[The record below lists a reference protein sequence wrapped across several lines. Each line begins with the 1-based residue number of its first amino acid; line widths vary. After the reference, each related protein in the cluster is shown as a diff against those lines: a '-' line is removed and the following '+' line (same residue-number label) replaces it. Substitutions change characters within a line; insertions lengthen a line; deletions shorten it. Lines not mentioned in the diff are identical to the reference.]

1 MLLADPN
8 LALRRLIMT
17 DPKLPVFK
25 NGKTLGTSDHTAI
38 NETMSDACKE
48 SFEVQESITF
58 CVPTLFLDEEKAHV
72 EKCAS
77 CFKDD
82 YYIHL
87 QKIYACPHICYF
99 GNLEVTSVSQFLY
112 SVYSHILYIMCPL
125 RGWTI
130 HSHVLSIMSSLQR
143 GNIFLLFSLSWT
155 VHWRSIT
162 KHLKLLAKGPTIYFF
177 NFFVLNCFLL
187 NVKSIILSY

>member
-1 MLLADPN
+1 MATAFLIDCTEQISDARAMLLADPN

-17 DPKLPVFK
+17 DPKVPVFK
-25 NGKTLGTSDHTAI
+25 NGKTLGTSDNTAT

-87 QKIYACPHICYF
+87 QKIYACTHICYF
-99 GNLEVTSVSQFLY
+99 GNLEVTLVSQFL
-112 SVYSHILYIMCPL
+112 
-125 RGWTI
+125 
-130 HSHVLSIMSSLQR
+130 
-143 GNIFLLFSLSWT
+143 
-155 VHWRSIT
+155 
-162 KHLKLLAKGPTIYFF
+162 
-177 NFFVLNCFLL
+177 
-187 NVKSIILSY
+187 